1 MAPHLPG
8 PASTPPQDAA
18 AARARAARIVSVH
31 SFRGGTGKSNS
42 TANLAALLARAG
54 MRVGVIDTDIQSP
67 GIHVLFERS
76 PSSFHRALNDFLWGR
91 CPIGDAAVDV
101 TLLALGAAPGADFK
115 GRLYLVPA
123 SLDAGDIA
131 RVLRDGYD
139 AGLLGEGFREL
150 VRALELDY
158 LLIDTHPG
166 VNEETLLSIAIS
178 DLFLLLLRP
187 DAQDF
192 QGTSVTLELARRL
205 GVEEINVILN
215 KVPPGVDGSLLVAQ
229 VEAAYEAPVV
239 GVLPLSHD
247 VARLASAGL
256 FVTRFPDHPWTREL
270 AVVAERLRMGV
281 LSSDRSAPGGAGPR
295 GPAPRGAAPAGA
307 AP

>member
-1 MAPHLPG
+1 MDDALTSPRDGL
-8 PASTPPQDAA
+8 AREVPPPR
-18 AARARAARIVSVH
+18 RAGRIVSIH

-42 TANLAALLARAG
+42 TANLAVLLAREG
-54 MRVGVIDTDIQSP
+54 LRVAVIDTDIQSP
-67 GIHVLFERS
+67 GIHVLFGCD
-76 PSSFHRALNDFLWGR
+76 PAGFKWALNDYLWGR
-91 CPIGDAAVDV
+91 CDIRDAAVEV
-101 TLLALGAAPGADFK
+101 TEVARGGVASRGAGAGDLAEAEPE
-115 GRLYLVPA
+115 GRLYLVPS

-139 AGLLGEGFREL
+139 AGLLGEGLREL

-205 GVEEINVILN
+205 GVEEIRVIIN
-215 KVPPGVDGSLLVAQ
+215 KVPPGIDGAGLRAR
-229 VEAAYEAPVV
+229 VESAYESPVI
-239 GVLPLSHD
+239 GILPLSND
-247 VARLASAGL
+247 MARLASSGI
-256 FVTRFPDHPWTREL
+256 FVVRFPDHPWSLELQSVARE
-270 AVVAERLRMGV
+270 VRGGER
-281 LSSDRSAPGGAGPR
+281 P
-295 GPAPRGAAPAGA
+295 
-307 AP
+307 

>member
-1 MAPHLPG
+1 MDDPH
-8 PASTPPQDAA
+8 A
-18 AARARAARIVSVH
+18 AARREPSEATAPARAGRIVSIH

-42 TANLAALLARAG
+42 TANLAVLLAREG
-54 MRVGVIDTDIQSP
+54 LRVGVIDTDIQSP
-67 GIHVLFERS
+67 GIHVLFECE
-76 PSSFHRALNDFLWGR
+76 PDDFKHALNDYLWGR
-91 CPIGDAAVDV
+91 CAIEDAAVDV
-101 TLLALGAAPGADFK
+101 TALARGGRAEEDFA
-115 GRLYLVPA
+115 GRLWLVPS

-139 AGLLGEGFREL
+139 AGLLGKGLRAL
-150 VRALELDY
+150 VRTLDLDY

-205 GVEEINVILN
+205 GVEQIKVILN
-215 KVPPGVDGSLLVAQ
+215 KVPPGSDTQGLRAR
-229 VEAAYEAPVV
+229 VESAYEAPVI

-247 VARLASAGL
+247 VARMASAGL
-256 FVTRFPDHPWTREL
+256 FVTRFPDHPWTLELENAAREVL
-270 AVVAERLRMGV
+270 AGI
-281 LSSDRSAPGGAGPR
+281 
-295 GPAPRGAAPAGA
+295 GAARA
-307 AP
+307 